1 MAIALVFVSAWPQ
14 GLRQIW
20 RGAMSAWVL
29 ALLALSGC
37 ASINSVTSQ
46 VTSYG
51 SWPVGRPPGRFVFE
65 RLPSQST
72 QPAVQD
78 KLEAAALPQLESLG
92 FKQVPDSAQ
101 ADVSVQV
108 GADVHIDPRRRT
120 YDPFWGPWG
129 PGWGGWW
136 GTGGSGI
143 SMSMSMEPA
152 YVEMRV
158 DVLIRD
164 RHTNQV
170 LYETHAQHD
179 RLGSAD
185 DRLYPYL
192 FEAALKD
199 FPQPAI
205 STRSVTVTIPSDHR

>member
-1 MAIALVFVSAWPQ
+1 MRPTITTSLRWPLVVW
-14 GLRQIW
+14 
-20 RGAMSAWVL
+20 
-29 ALLALSGC
+29 ALLLLVLSGC

-46 VTSYG
+46 VSSYG
-51 SWPVGRPPGRFVFE
+51 SWPEGRQPGRFVFE
-65 RLPSQST
+65 RLPSQAT
-72 QPAVQD
+72 QPALQNQ
-78 KLEAAALPQLESLG
+78 LEAAALPQLEAVG
-92 FKQVPDSAQ
+92 FKHVADAAQ
-101 ADVSVQV
+101 ADVSIQV
-108 GADVHIDPRRRT
+108 GAQVHIDPRRRT

-143 SMSMSMEPA
+143 SLSMTMEPA
-152 YVEMRV
+152 YVEMQV

-179 RLGSAD
+179 RLGTAD
-185 DRLYPYL
+185 DRLYAYL

-199 FPQPAI
+199 FPRQAI
-205 STRSVTVTIPSDHR
+205 SPRSVTVTIPSDHR